1 MFSYLI
7 ERGLIARID
16 RPRLRL
22 GQSRRPGGAKI
33 THSSQRTSTKV
44 KQRTQSSSRAEQ
56 LFQTR
61 LASQSSASELRRRRR
76 RLLPLMMPFLGGG
89 GQISVA

>member
-44 KQRTQSSSRAEQ
+44 KQRTQSSSRAEPSRAT
-56 LFQTR
+56 LPD
-61 LASQSSASELRRRRR
+61 SAS
-76 RLLPLMMPFLGGG
+76 
-89 GQISVA
+89 ISIVGE